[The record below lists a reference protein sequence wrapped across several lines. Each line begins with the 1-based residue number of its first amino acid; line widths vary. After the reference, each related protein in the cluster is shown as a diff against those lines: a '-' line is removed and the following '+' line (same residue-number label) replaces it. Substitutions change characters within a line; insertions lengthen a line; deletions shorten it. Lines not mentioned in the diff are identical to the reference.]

1 LCERSLRCTAVAVF
15 HFQGPITGQSGCSH
29 LTGRTSNQL
38 ISFPGTKQL
47 PLESALFFLLSLDL
61 WRGVGPPVRF
71 STSPCAFS
79 RRMVLLGFPSVK
91 LPKCSTEE
99 LARREHRRLPGQA
112 TFPKKFT
119 IVRTLIFP
127 SPSSRRKEE
136 ISSLFFFFFQSP
148 SPRLPKSVLCWGAEK
163 VTDGETHTRGV
174 EDPGSPPTPP
184 IPPAR

>member
-1 LCERSLRCTAVAVF
+1 MLSS
-15 HFQGPITGQSGCSH
+15 HGKDFQSVDQFSRHQATTTRIRAFFFSCH
-29 LTGRTSNQL
+29 LTCGAGL
-38 ISFPGTKQL
+38 
-47 PLESALFFLLSLDL
+47 A
-61 WRGVGPPVRF
+61 PVRF

-127 SPSSRRKEE
+127 SSSRRKEE
-136 ISSLFFFFFQSP
+136 ISSLFFFFKAQARVSP
-148 SPRLPKSVLCWGAEK
+148 SLCCA
-163 VTDGETHTRGV
+163 GELRK
-174 EDPGSPPTPP
+174 
-184 IPPAR
+184 